1 MSRFLVFE
9 ALQIQQ
15 AKAYAKRPR
24 TGKAAKPFINRNPP
38 ATTKSSKRPRTDA
51 DVEDES
57 NTRAQTPLDTC
68 TKKKFA
74 SLPHIHSNN

>member
-57 NTRAQTPLDTC
+57 NTRAQTPLDTG
-68 TKKKFA
+68 KN
-74 SLPHIHSNN
+74 LPL